1 MDVDIF
7 GTEWLSDGPAYML
20 QAHRTAL
27 QHDNLDGRKFSVFKV
42 VSPMTLEK
50 NHSHEEDLDPQDW
63 ESMRVL
69 GHQMVDDLLDHL
81 QGVRERPAWQAMPPE
96 AKARFT
102 QPVPWDPQEPQT
114 IYEEFKELIQPY
126 PVGNTHPRF
135 WGWVFGSGTLMG
147 AYAELLAAGMN
158 TNGGDLDNHSAIHV
172 ETQVVNWLKELLGFP
187 ASASGLLTNGCSAA
201 NLNGLAVARHAKTP
215 WDIRRVGLQSDHPRL
230 TLYASSEAHSS
241 IRKAVELL
249 GLGSEALRSVAVDA
263 EYCID
268 LAALEVAIQRDR
280 ETGSLPFCVVGSAG
294 TVNTGAFDDLNAL
307 ADLCQAQDL
316 WLHVDGAFGA
326 WAVLAPS
333 VRRLAD
339 GLARADSLAF
349 DLHKWMYIPYE
360 LGCVLVRDEN
370 LHRQAFSYTPPY
382 LAGSQSRRGLTGGDL
397 PWFTDKTF
405 ELSRG
410 FRALKAWMS
419 LKEHGVGK
427 YARLIEQNV
436 QQARYLAEQIAA
448 DPVLELMAPAPLNV
462 VCFRYAQPGLDEAA
476 LEALNQE
483 ILVALQ
489 EQGIAVLSSTR
500 LAGRFVLRVGHT
512 NQRTRR
518 VDFDLLVKEV
528 KRLGTQLANP
538 V

>member
-1 MDVDIF
+1 
-7 GTEWLSDGPAYML
+7 
-20 QAHRTAL
+20 
-27 QHDNLDGRKFSVFKV
+27 
-42 VSPMTLEK
+42 MTPEE
-50 NHSHEEDLDPQDW
+50 NHIPEEDLDPQDW
-63 ESMRVL
+63 EAMRAL
-69 GHQMVDDLLDHL
+69 GHQMVDDLLNSL
-81 QGVRERPAWQAMPPE
+81 QSVRGRPAWQPMPPA

-102 QPVPWDPQEPQT
+102 APVPWEPEDAQA
-114 IYEEFKELIQPY
+114 IYEEFREFIQPY

-135 WGWVFGSGTLMG
+135 WGWVFGSGTLVG

-172 ETQVVNWLKELLGFP
+172 ETQVVNWLKEMLGFP
-187 ASASGLLTNGCSAA
+187 LSASGLLTNGCSAA
-201 NLNGLAVARHAKTP
+201 NLDGLAVARHAKTP
-215 WDIRRVGLQSDHPRL
+215 WDIRLEGLQGDHPRL
-230 TLYASSEAHSS
+230 TLYASIEAHSS

-249 GLGSEALRSVAVDA
+249 GLGSEALHGVQVDA
-263 EYCID
+263 NYRID
-268 LAALEVAIQRDR
+268 LAALEAVIQQDR
-280 ETGSLPFCVVGSAG
+280 QAGYLPFCVVGSAG

-307 ADLCQAQDL
+307 ADLSRAQDL

-333 VRRLAD
+333 VRHLAD

-349 DLHKWMYIPYE
+349 DLHKWMYLPYE

-382 LAGSQSRRGLTGGDL
+382 LAGGQSGRGLAGGDL
-397 PWFTDKTF
+397 PWFTDKTY

-419 LKEHGVGK
+419 LKEHGAHK

-436 QQARYLAEQIAA
+436 QQARYLAEQIAEA
-448 DPVLELMAPAPLNV
+448 PELELMAPAPLNV
-462 VCFRYAQPGLDEAA
+462 VCFRYAQPGLDEPA
-476 LEALNQE
+476 LEAINQQ
-483 ILVALQ
+483 ILLALQ

-512 NQRTRR
+512 NHRTRQQ
-518 VDFDLLVKEV
+518 DFDVLVQAV
-528 KRLGTQLANP
+528 KRLGRQLSGQP
-538 V
+538 